1 MKLKDYTVAAI
12 RTESTIEQVSTNED
26 RLKSLLEILIGAGN
40 MLDDLKKNIFY
51 GREIDNRKYMEMY
64 NLLVAGFENLEVWE
78 KNPKTLLSNMVPV
91 DQNERVEH
99 NLTIDPRIFHGIVGM
114 ATESTELLEALYKQ
128 IITGELDAVN
138 TAEECGDSNWYQAI
152 LLDSL
157 GQDWEKMLLVN
168 IEKLKK
174 RYADTAFNAENAN
187 NRDLDA
193 ERKILE
199 Q

>member
-1 MKLKDYTVAAI
+1 MKLEDYTIAAL
-12 RTESTIEQVSTNED
+12 RTESTIEQINTNEE
-26 RLKSLLEILIGAGN
+26 RLKALLEILIGAGN

-51 GREIDNRKYMEMY
+51 GREIDNDKFMEAHS
-64 NLLVAGFENLEVWE
+64 LVCTGFENLEVWHR
-78 KNPKTLLSNMVPV
+78 NPNTLMSNMVPI
-91 DQNERVEH
+91 DQNSQIDH
-99 NLTIDPRIFHGIVGM
+99 NLSIDTRIFHGIVGM

-128 IITGELDAVN
+128 ITTGELDEVN

-174 RYADTAFNAENAN
+174 RYADTVFTAENAN